1 MTKPIDEYGAGYEAA
16 MSAYPTVNDVS
27 ELPMIDPALTTA
39 PADVYAP
46 SQITVY
52 SNNITPV
59 AYNPD
64 DTINAFDIVFSVQV
78 VEGSEVKTYQVV
90 KRIGIDKV
98 KLAQQ
103 AQFSTPITVV
113 ESKKPSINTKN
124 WRRIAGLE

>member
-1 MTKPIDEYGAGYEAA
+1 MTKPINECGEGYEAS
-16 MSAYPTVNDVS
+16 MPAYPSVSDVS
-27 ELPMIDPALTTA
+27 ELPMVNTDIETLPMGTYA
-39 PADVYAP
+39 PA
-46 SQITVY
+46 QITVY

-64 DTINAFDIVFSVQV
+64 DTINAFDIVFSVQIT
-78 VEGSEVKTYQVV
+78 EGNGTKTYQVV

-103 AQFSTPITVV
+103 AQSSTPITVV
-113 ESKKPSINTKN
+113 ESKKPSINVKN